1 MDAEEEE
8 ASKSITATVM
18 HVIITKS
25 QATQQQQHTELSIR
39 YLLVDRDSE
48 KRFIT
53 LGSKVKDILMVTG
66 STCDVN
72 QW

>member
-25 QATQQQQHTELSIR
+25 QATQQQHTELSIR

-53 LGSKVKDILMVTG
+53 LGSKVKDILMVRG